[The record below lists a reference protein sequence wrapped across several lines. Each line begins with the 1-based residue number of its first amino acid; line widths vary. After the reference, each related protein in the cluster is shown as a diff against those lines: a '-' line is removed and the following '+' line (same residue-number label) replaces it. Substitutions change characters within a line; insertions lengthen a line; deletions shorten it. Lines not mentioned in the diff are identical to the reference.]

1 VKLFIGN
8 LNEKIE
14 DYHLKEAFSEFGKVT
29 SAKVI
34 KDKMTGKSRKF
45 GFVEMPD
52 KEEALNVIKNV
63 NQGTWEGNV
72 ITIKE
77 AVKKPE

>member
-14 DYHLKEAFSEFGKVT
+14 DYHLREAFSEFGKVT

-34 KDKMTGKSRKF
+34 IDKTSGKSRGF
-45 GFVEMPD
+45 GFIEMPN
-52 KEEALNVIKNV
+52 KEEALSVIKNV
-63 NQGTWEGNV
+63 NQGMWEGNV
-72 ITIKE
+72 LTIKE
-77 AVKKPE
+77 AFK